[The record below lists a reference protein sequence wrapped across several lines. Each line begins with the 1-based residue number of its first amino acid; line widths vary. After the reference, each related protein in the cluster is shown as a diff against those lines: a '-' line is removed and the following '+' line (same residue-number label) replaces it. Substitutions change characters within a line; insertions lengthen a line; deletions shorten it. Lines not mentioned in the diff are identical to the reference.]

1 MLERLEDCDDDVP
14 NMMLLQTHQ
23 VEPERGSILLDKKDD
38 TAKSSFKQEDLV
50 MAYAAWLRLGAV
62 ILHHPALTVPY
73 VFLL

>member
-23 VEPERGSILLDKKDD
+23 VERGSILLDKKDD
-38 TAKSSFKQEDLV
+38 TAKSIFKQEDLV